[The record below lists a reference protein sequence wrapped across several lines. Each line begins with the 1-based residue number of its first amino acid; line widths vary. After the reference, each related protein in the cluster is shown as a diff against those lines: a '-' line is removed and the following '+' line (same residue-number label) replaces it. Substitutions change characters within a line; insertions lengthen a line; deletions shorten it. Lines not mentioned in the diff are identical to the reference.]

1 MEIRQLKY
9 FVEIA
14 TTGSFSEA
22 SRTFFL
28 SQSAISQQ
36 IKALETEIGSALFTR
51 TSHKVKLTESGE
63 TLLPLAREIIHNMD
77 ECQKRM
83 ADIKGM
89 LSGELKIGLTP
100 TMEQYLRVTMIKF
113 MKLHPHVQLHI
124 YYKSIP
130 ELIHLLRN
138 NQIDLAFSILSKGED
153 DWVESTPMVSYN
165 IRAVMRDT
173 HPLASRKML
182 TFKDLE
188 HQNTILPEMGFKEC
202 NSVEYYLS
210 RYGARLNVRATVNE
224 KHAILNILKRTN
236 YISILTEQSIRDT
249 EHLKAI
255 PIYELSKPVIN
266 YAHLLKGI
274 YHKKSALVFLELMKE
289 TIKEPYSSL

>member
-14 TTGSFSEA
+14 KTGSFSEA

-51 TSHKVKLTESGE
+51 TSHKVKLTESGQ
-63 TLLPLAREIIHNMD
+63 TLLPLAQETIQKMD
-77 ECQKRM
+77 ECQNRM
-83 ADIKGM
+83 SDIKGL

-100 TMEQYLRVTMIKF
+100 TMEQYMRIAMIKF
-113 MKLHPHVQLHI
+113 MKLHPHVHLHV
-124 YYKSIP
+124 YYKSIQ
-130 ELIHLLRN
+130 ELIHLLRS
-138 NQIDLAFSILSKGED
+138 NQIDLAFSILAKGED
-153 DWVESTPMVSYN
+153 DWVESIPVISYY

-173 HPLASRKML
+173 HPLAGRKML

-188 HQNTILPEMGFKEC
+188 HQNAILPEMGFKEC

-210 RYGARLNVRATVNE
+210 QQGARLNVRATINE
-224 KHAILNILKRTN
+224 KHAILNILKQTN
-236 YISILTEQSIRDT
+236 FISILTEQSIRGI
-249 EHLKAI
+249 EHLTAI
-255 PIYELSKPVIN
+255 PISELNIPVTN
-266 YAHLLKGI
+266 YAHLLKGA
-274 YHKKSALVFLELMKE
+274 YHKKSAMVFLEL
-289 TIKEPYSSL
+289 IKESIKAPYTPL